1 MKINKN
7 SVFISCI
14 FILNPLASVLCAL
27 RSINKKN
34 LGFVIVLISVL
45 TFFITLYTPPY
56 QDLYR
61 RYISTYYIYN
71 SQTTLWEALENKVDF
86 LFYLCSWL
94 FFKLD
99 FPFYLIPALF
109 SSISCYCILSAAND
123 FWRYDK
129 KNVSRYI
136 LLIAFL
142 CIFSII
148 DVIMIASTLRFGF
161 AVALFIKGISTYYV
175 VGKKKRAYAFF
186 LLATSCHVSML
197 LPVCVIFVNKFIKIS
212 WLNCFILSIL
222 MYISRIYLVPFI
234 LNIVNLGHLNEYVT
248 TGYINTEYANLSN
261 NTNTLLVQAYKWLIF
276 FVFLIFFI
284 KSRTLFPEFDNY
296 VRLLI
301 VFSAMTALSIT
312 IFNRYFIGLISPL
325 VFIGGV
331 SCLSR
336 LSFKPLFQM
345 IIIITL
351 LFNILVINIFLERRQ
366 IIMAKMW
373 RGLYLP
379 PAFSLLYSMRDFD
392 NYLKEIDN
400 DGNWVKNR
408 LAE

>member
-129 KNVSRYI
+129 KM
-136 LLIAFL
+136 L
-142 CIFSII
+142 
-148 DVIMIASTLRFGF
+148 
-161 AVALFIKGISTYYV
+161 V
-175 VGKKKRAYAFF
+175 V
-186 LLATSCHVSML
+186 TSC
-197 LPVCVIFVNKFIKIS
+197 
-212 WLNCFILSIL
+212 
-222 MYISRIYLVPFI
+222 
-234 LNIVNLGHLNEYVT
+234 
-248 TGYINTEYANLSN
+248 
-261 NTNTLLVQAYKWLIF
+261 
-276 FVFLIFFI
+276 
-284 KSRTLFPEFDNY
+284 
-296 VRLLI
+296 
-301 VFSAMTALSIT
+301 
-312 IFNRYFIGLISPL
+312 
-325 VFIGGV
+325 
-331 SCLSR
+331 
-336 LSFKPLFQM
+336 
-345 IIIITL
+345 
-351 LFNILVINIFLERRQ
+351 
-366 IIMAKMW
+366 
-373 RGLYLP
+373 
-379 PAFSLLYSMRDFD
+379 
-392 NYLKEIDN
+392 
-400 DGNWVKNR
+400 
-408 LAE
+408 